1 MIERYC
7 TKEMK
12 DLWSEENKYSTWL
25 EVELAAL
32 KSQSELGIVPQKI
45 CQEILQKANFDIKR
59 INEIEETVKHD
70 VIAFTTSVGEH
81 IGELSSYFHYGLTSS
96 DVVDTSWC
104 ILTSRALK
112 LILNEGEK
120 LLETAKKQA
129 FKYKD
134 TIMIGRTHGVHAEPY
149 TLGLKFALFYDELKR
164 DKKRL
169 ETALE
174 TISVG
179 KLSGAVGTYA
189 HLSPEVEKRTL
200 RKLGVKPEN
209 ISTQVVQRDRFAE
222 VVFAIAITGA
232 TLEKF
237 ATEIRH
243 LQKTEV
249 REVEEPFSKGQK
261 GSSAMPHKRNP
272 VGCENITGLARLLR
286 GYLIPAIENISLWH
300 ERDISHSS
308 VERVIIPDSTTVLH
322 YVLRRMERII
332 RDLFVYPENMKT
344 NLEKTKGLLYS
355 QKVLL
360 ALAQKGFSREEA
372 YLLVQSSAMK
382 VWNNEGSFE
391 DLLYKE
397 PKIRKVFSKKELHSL
412 FEPKSFLKEV
422 DTIFKR
428 VFKDD

>member
-1 MIERYC
+1 MIERY
-7 TKEMK
+7 TLKEMK
-12 DLWSEENKYSTWL
+12 ELWSDENKYSTWL

-32 KSQSELGIVPQKI
+32 KSQSELGIVPKKV
-45 CQEILQKANFDIKR
+45 CDEIVKKAKFDIKR
-59 INEIEETVKHD
+59 INEIEEIVKHD
-70 VIAFTTSVGEH
+70 VIAFATSVGEH

-104 ILTSRALK
+104 ILTARALK
-112 LILNEGEK
+112 LILIEIDN
-120 LLETAKKQA
+120 LLETLKRQA

-134 TIMIGRTHGVHAEPY
+134 TVMIGRTHGVHAEPY

-164 DKKRL
+164 DKKRV

-174 TISVG
+174 AISVG

-200 RKLGVKPEN
+200 KKLGVKPEN

-222 VVFAIAITGA
+222 VIFAIAITGA
-232 TLEKF
+232 TLEKI

-286 GYLIPAIENISLWH
+286 GYVVPALENISLWH

-322 YVLRRMERII
+322 YILRRMERIL
-332 RDLFVYPENMKT
+332 RELLVYPENMKT
-344 NLEKTKGLLYS
+344 NLDKTKGLLYS

-372 YLLVQSSAMK
+372 YLIVQSSAMK

-391 DLLYKE
+391 EILYSD
-397 PKIRKVFSKKELHSL
+397 PKIKKVFTKKELHSL

-422 DTIFKR
+422 NTIFKR

>member
-1 MIERYC
+1 MIERYS

-12 DLWSEENKYSTWL
+12 KLWSEKNKYTTWL
-25 EVELAAL
+25 KIELSAL
-32 KSQSELGIVPQKI
+32 KSQSELGIVPKEIYNKI
-45 CQEILQKANFDIKR
+45 LKTAKFDVKR
-59 INEIEETVKHD
+59 ISEIEETTKHD
-70 VIAFTTSVGEH
+70 VIAFTTSVGESLK
-81 IGELSSYFHYGLTSS
+81 ELSSYFHYGLTSS
-96 DVVDTSWC
+96 DIVDTSWC
-104 ILTSRALK
+104 LLTSKALET
-112 LILNEGEK
+112 ILKELDN
-120 LLETAKKQA
+120 LLETLKRQA
-129 FKYKD
+129 FKYKNC
-134 TIMIGRTHGVHAEPY
+134 IMIGRTHGVHAEPY
-149 TLGLKFALFYDELKR
+149 TLGLKFALYFDELKR

-169 ETALE
+169 QAALKS
-174 TISVG
+174 IKVG

-189 HLSPEVEKRTL
+189 HLSPEVEKKTL
-200 RKLGVKPEN
+200 NNLGLKAEN
-209 ISTQVVQRDRFAE
+209 ISTQVIQRDRFAE
-222 VVFAIAITGA
+222 VIFAIAITGS
-232 TLEKF
+232 TLEKI

-249 REVEEPFSKGQK
+249 REVEEPFAKGQK

-286 GYLIPAIENISLWH
+286 GYLVPSLENISLWH

-308 VERVIIPDSTTVLH
+308 VERVIIPDATTVLH
-322 YVLRRMERII
+322 YMLRRIEGII
-332 RDLFVYPENMKT
+332 KELLVYPENMKT

-372 YLLVQSSAMK
+372 YQIVQSSAMK

-391 DLLYKE
+391 NILYKD
-397 PKIRKVFSKKELHSL
+397 PKIRKVFSQKELHSL

-428 VFKDD
+428 VFKGD

>member
-1 MIERYC
+1 MIERYT

-12 DLWSEENKYSTWL
+12 QLWSEENKYSTWL
-25 EVELAAL
+25 EVELATL
-32 KSQSELGIVPQKI
+32 KTQSQMGIVPKEISEKI
-45 CQEILQKANFDIKR
+45 TKIAKFDIKR

-70 VIAFTTSVGEH
+70 VIAFITSVGES
-81 IGELSSYFHYGLTSS
+81 IGNLSSYFHFGLTSS

-112 LILNEGEK
+112 LILNEVEV
-120 LLETAKKQA
+120 LLSTLKMQA

-134 TIMIGRTHGVHAEPY
+134 TVMIGRTHGVHAEPY
-149 TLGLKFALFYDELKR
+149 TLGLKFALYYDELKR

-169 ETALE
+169 QNAIEN
-174 TISVG
+174 ISVG

-189 HLSPEVEKRTL
+189 HLSPETEKLTL
-200 RKLGVKPEN
+200 KKLKLKPEN

-232 TLEKF
+232 TLEKI

-243 LQKTEV
+243 LQRTEV
-249 REVEEPFSKGQK
+249 REVEEPFARGQK

-272 VGCENITGLARLLR
+272 IGCENITGLARLLR
-286 GYLIPAIENISLWH
+286 GYLIPSIENIALWH

-308 VERVIIPDSTTVLH
+308 VERVIIPDATTVLH
-322 YVLRRMERII
+322 YILRRMNFII
-332 RDLFVYPENMKT
+332 SNLHVYPQNMKE

-372 YLLVQSSAMK
+372 YLIVQSASMK
-382 VWNNEGSFE
+382 VWNKEGTFL
-391 DLLYKE
+391 DILYKD
-397 PKIRKVFSKKELHSL
+397 PKIRKTFTKKELSSL
-412 FEPKSFLKEV
+412 FDPKSFLKEIE
-422 DTIFKR
+422 TIFKR
-428 VFKDD
+428 VFKDV

>member
-112 LILNEGEK
+112 LILNEVEK

>member
-112 LILNEGEK
+112 LILNEVEK

-129 FKYKD
+129 LKYKD

-200 RKLGVKPEN
+200 KKLGVKPEN